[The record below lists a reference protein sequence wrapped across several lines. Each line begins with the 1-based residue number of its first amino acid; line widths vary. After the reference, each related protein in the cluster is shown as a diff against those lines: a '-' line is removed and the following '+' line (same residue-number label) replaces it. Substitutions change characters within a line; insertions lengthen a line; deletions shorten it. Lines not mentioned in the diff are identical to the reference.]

1 MLQPKSKVFK
11 LKFHLAKVEAA
22 NNKVNSRVHAYL
34 MIGTFFVI
42 KTISSCN
49 FKALLNWRKTS
60 LFSDLTC
67 NTKTSWS
74 DTTKLLDC
82 TKTKE
87 YFCVI
92 NKGLVVIEFETM
104 GAYIKV
110 GEVSV
115 NLGEILNEK
124 KYRVVNVYPLSKC
137 YDKTAKIKLAVDFV
151 P

>member
-1 MLQPKSKVFK
+1 
-11 LKFHLAKVEAA
+11 
-22 NNKVNSRVHAYL
+22 
-34 MIGTFFVI
+34 
-42 KTISSCN
+42 
-49 FKALLNWRKTS
+49 
-60 LFSDLTC
+60 
-67 NTKTSWS
+67 
-74 DTTKLLDC
+74 
-82 TKTKE
+82 
-87 YFCVI
+87 
-92 NKGLVVIEFETM
+92 M